1 MNIFTLPISEVS
13 SENIYIMD
21 PKKNILL
28 DGTFSKMIY
37 VNSFFSMNGIYMNLP
52 IHIQKIENSNYFTKP
67 PVNYV
72 NNNTNLD
79 TKNKTV
85 PCSKKTVYFSV
96 IKHNDLLLYLESL
109 EKQILEKYIPLDSNI
124 PKIYTILQTLKAGYF
139 RVFRDSFSNT
149 ETSSSSSSTNT
160 FVLKISGIWENAK
173 GYGLS
178 YKIVESNN
186 V

>member
-1 MNIFTLPISEVS
+1 
-13 SENIYIMD
+13 MD
-21 PKKNILL
+21 PKKNILM

-37 VNSFFSMNGIYMNLP
+37 VHSFFSMNGIYMDLP

-67 PVNYV
+67 NGM
-72 NNNTNLD
+72 D

-96 IKHNDLLLYLESL
+96 IKQNDLLLHLEFL

-149 ETSSSSSSTNT
+149 ESSSFSSSNT
-160 FVLKISGIWENAK
+160 FLLKISGIWENAK

-178 YKIVESNN
+178 YKIVESNAI
-186 V
+186 

>member
-13 SENIYIMD
+13 PENIYIMD
-21 PKKNILL
+21 PKKNILM

-37 VNSFFSMNGIYMNLP
+37 VHSFFSMNGIYMDLP
-52 IHIQKIENSNYFTKP
+52 IYIQKIENSNYFTKP
-67 PVNYV
+67 TSTY
-72 NNNTNLD
+72 LD
-79 TKNKTV
+79 TKNKTI

-96 IKHNDLLLYLESL
+96 IKHNDLLLHLESL

-139 RVFRDSFSNT
+139 RVFRDSFS
-149 ETSSSSSSTNT
+149 STDSCSNANANANANI
-160 FVLKISGIWENAK
+160 FLLKISGIWENAK

-178 YKIVESNN
+178 YKIMESNAL
-186 V
+186 

>member
-1 MNIFTLPISEVS
+1 MNIFILPISEVS
-13 SENIYIMD
+13 PENIYIMD
-21 PKKNILL
+21 PKKNILM

-37 VNSFFSMNGIYMNLP
+37 VHSFFSMNGVYMDLP

-67 PVNYV
+67 TGNYANV
-72 NNNTNLD
+72 D

-85 PCSKKTVYFSV
+85 PCSKKTIYFSV
-96 IKHNDLLLYLESL
+96 IKHDALLQHLESL
-109 EKQILEKYIPLDSNI
+109 EKQILEKYIPIDSNI

-149 ETSSSSSSTNT
+149 NTNT
-160 FVLKISGIWENAK
+160 FLLKISGIWENAK

-178 YKIVESNN
+178 YKIVESNTI
-186 V
+186 